1 MSSPAI
7 NRLVSF
13 ITRPLMS
20 LHTAATMVSLQI
32 YLHAALSAIPTPSSL
47 LLSAHSLP
55 PPQIQTAC
63 IAAGIQWADWLHL
76 LSNGK
81 DVELFISAS
90 ALAVQISDGPRMVLW
105 TAPAVDACATIPLLN
120 AKSPALKPAGTAFA
134 VSLRTTLASARAR
147 RAALISPSDSESDSS
162 DSESDSDVSDSGS
175 SFTSN
180 SSTTSV
186 SSLDSDVPCA
196 PIVDRAKVDVTR
208 YMYHG
213 GVTQVMSGGVMLGGA
228 PRPTPKASA
237 PRPTQTAHMLA
248 SRLKTSRSAVS
259 ANNWRKTV

>member
-55 PPQIQTAC
+55 PSQIQTAC
-63 IAAGIQWADWLHL
+63 IATGIQWADWLHL
-76 LSNGK
+76 LSDGK

-90 ALAVQISDGPRMVLW
+90 ALAVQIGDGPRMVLW
-105 TAPAVDACATIPLLN
+105 TAPAADTGATTPLLN

-134 VSLRTTLASARAR
+134 ASLRATLASARAR
-147 RAALISPSDSESDSS
+147 RVAITSPSDSDSS
-162 DSESDSDVSDSGS
+162 DSESDSGVSDSGS
-175 SFTSN
+175 SFSSH

-186 SSLDSDVPCA
+186 SSFDSDAPCS
-196 PIVDRAKVDVTR
+196 PVVKVDVTR

-228 PRPTPKASA
+228 PRPTPKARA
-237 PRPTQTAHMLA
+237 PRPTQTARPLA
-248 SRLKTSRSAVS
+248 SRPKTLRKASAVS

>member
-32 YLHAALSAIPTPSSL
+32 CLYAALSAIPTPSSL
-47 LLSAHSLP
+47 LLSAQSLP

-63 IAAGIQWADWLHL
+63 IATGIHWSDWFHL

-81 DVELFISAS
+81 DVELYISAS
-90 ALAVQISDGPRMVLW
+90 ALAVQIGDGPRMALW
-105 TAPAVDACATIPLLN
+105 TAPAVNACATIPLLK

-134 VSLRTTLASARAR
+134 ASLRATLASARAR
-147 RAALISPSDSESDSS
+147 RAALISPSDSDSDSS

-175 SFTSN
+175 SFTSH

-186 SSLDSDVPCA
+186 SSLESDVPCT
-196 PIVDRAKVDVTR
+196 PIADRTKVNV
-208 YMYHG
+208 YMYQG

-228 PRPTPKASA
+228 PRPTQTVCTPACR
-237 PRPTQTAHMLA
+237 PRTL
-248 SRLKTSRSAVS
+248 RSPVS